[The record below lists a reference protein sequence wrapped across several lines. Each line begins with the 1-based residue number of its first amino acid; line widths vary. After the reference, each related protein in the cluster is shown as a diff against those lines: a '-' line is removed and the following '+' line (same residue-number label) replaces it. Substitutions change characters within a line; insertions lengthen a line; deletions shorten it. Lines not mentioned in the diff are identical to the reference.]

1 MCFSRSSLESG
12 ALMITRRTLEGAPKW
27 SLRDFLLE
35 EWRLLLIFV
44 MMAEV
49 DGRWVVLGVEV
60 SLSLS
65 P

>member
-1 MCFSRSSLESG
+1 
-12 ALMITRRTLEGAPKW
+12 MITRRTLEGAPKW